1 MAKRILTPIDGR
13 QQSATI
19 VPVVAALA
27 RGAGST
33 VRLLKV
39 FPVPERV
46 AGPNGRTIAYVDQ
59 EMSRLT
65 AAGLDELAQVEAE
78 LEGIPV
84 ERVVRF
90 GEPAEEIRLEAE
102 AFNADLVAL
111 ATSRRGRLRSALAE
125 LSELLFVFG
134 LGARLRLLRARL
146 ELRRLGV
153 PAVDACLEIP
163 DVFVAIHGLTSIDF
177 AFHADSSI
185 TRRKPMC
192 DIGLYG
198 SEPRRALGRY
208 DRQ

>member
-1 MAKRILTPIDGR
+1 MAKRILAPIDGHED
-13 QQSATI
+13 STKI

-46 AGPNGRTIAYVDQ
+46 MGPHGRTVAYVDQ
-59 EMSRLT
+59 EMARLT
-65 AAGLDELAQVEAE
+65 AMGLDELTHVEAE

-111 ATSRRGRLRSALAE
+111 AASRRGRLATALRPGVADRVVE
-125 LSELLFVFG
+125 ETPVPTLV
-134 LGARLRLLRARL
+134 LR
-146 ELRRLGV
+146 G
-153 PAVDACLEIP
+153 
-163 DVFVAIHGLTSIDF
+163 
-177 AFHADSSI
+177 
-185 TRRKPMC
+185 
-192 DIGLYG
+192 
-198 SEPRRALGRY
+198 
-208 DRQ
+208 